1 MQQDDSLRLRRTE
14 HTEGKDFFGGKLDE
28 LRSAIGILEYWN
40 RGIRLTRLPRLSVLG
55 STEPRNAGRGESDGG
70 QGGMKTIKK

>member
-28 LRSAIGILEYWN
+28 LSSAIGILESWN
-40 RGIRLTRLPRLSVLG
+40 DGLTRLPRLSVLG